1 MPGLNGMFKK
11 TTYITLSNRRQSIR
25 QNSIAADKELESP
38 NIPEGLWTKCKKCG
52 ARSEERRVGKECR
65 SRRSPYH

>member
-38 NIPEGLWTKCKKCG
+38 NIPEGL
-52 ARSEERRVGKECR
+52 
-65 SRRSPYH
+65 